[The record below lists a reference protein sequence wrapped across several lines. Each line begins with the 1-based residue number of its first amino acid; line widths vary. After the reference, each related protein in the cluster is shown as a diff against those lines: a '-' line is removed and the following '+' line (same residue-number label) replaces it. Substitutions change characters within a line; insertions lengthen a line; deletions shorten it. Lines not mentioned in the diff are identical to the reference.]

1 MYKNKLVSMQHEE
14 SPVDSAY
21 GSDKKPEFEDNP
33 AAAPGSKLDRTFSKL
48 SSDNFKLVP
57 ASKLDQTFSKL
68 SSDDF
73 NLVPASKLD
82 QTFSKLSP
90 DDFNLV
96 PGSNLNRTFSK
107 LSSDDISLSSCSDLS
122 SVSTIKR
129 PDSNNYDSVIRY
141 VVEVFF
147 NVKTTIQLLSR

>member
-1 MYKNKLVSMQHEE
+1 M
-14 SPVDSAY
+14 DSAY

-48 SSDNFKLVP
+48 SSDDFSLVP
-57 ASKLDQTFSKL
+57 GSKLDRTFSKL
-68 SSDDF
+68 SS
-73 NLVPASKLD
+73 
-82 QTFSKLSP
+82 

-141 VVEVFF
+141 FVEVFF
-147 NVKTTIQLLSR
+147 SVKATITSIR

>member
-1 MYKNKLVSMQHEE
+1 M
-14 SPVDSAY
+14 DSAY

-48 SSDNFKLVP
+48 SSD
-57 ASKLDQTFSKL
+57 DFS
-68 SSDDF
+68 
-73 NLVPASKLD
+73 
-82 QTFSKLSP
+82 
-90 DDFNLV
+90 LV
-96 PGSNLNRTFSK
+96 PGPNLNRTFSK

-141 VVEVFF
+141 FIEVFF
-147 NVKTTIQLLSR
+147 NVTTTIKLSGISLKLFFIVTNYDKLNSYAGISLKFAYFNA

>member
-1 MYKNKLVSMQHEE
+1 M
-14 SPVDSAY
+14 DSAY

-48 SSDNFKLVP
+48 SSDDFSLVP
-57 ASKLDQTFSKL
+57 GSKLDRTFSKL
-68 SSDDF
+68 SS
-73 NLVPASKLD
+73 
-82 QTFSKLSP
+82 

-141 VVEVFF
+141 FVEVFF
-147 NVKTTIQLLSR
+147 NVKTTLQLLGRLVGNTCTRYFIDTFLLC